1 MSKIFERTGKILN
14 MVKNIWTWPKKFWT
28 SRWIKHWSK
37 NYFSEKIWWTS
48 EQICLFEW
56 STLYQW
62 KTVLQ
67 IIIWKCWRTDA
78 YCLHSHSGPGLSK
91 IWLYFFKTTGKSQYG
106 QSPSIRDRVH
116 RNEYFVEIIPVFSTF
131 FTFFKKK
138 KNYKRHFM

>member
-1 MSKIFERTGKILN
+1 MRKRKYLTAVIQLYTNQKS
-14 MVKNIWTWPKKFWT
+14 
-28 SRWIKHWSK
+28 WSK

-67 IIIWKCWRTDA
+67 IIVWKCWRTDA

-91 IWLYFFKTTGKSQYG
+91 IWLYLFKTTGKYCC
-106 QSPSIRDRVH
+106 
-116 RNEYFVEIIPVFSTF
+116 FVSNDAYCLHSHSGSGLSKVCLY
-131 FTFFKKK
+131 FFKISVCMARANLNKIENDK
-138 KNYKRHFM
+138 C